1 MPLPSGLNNKTMKTI
16 TLIFLTLFLS
26 KSCTN
31 EAQNELTNTTIQYT
45 ANSRGFYQ
53 QVVIRNQK
61 LTVSRD
67 RNGTKSPEEINI
79 SDADWAE
86 LVKAF
91 GKINLDEIPKLKDP
105 TQKRFYDGAAIAN
118 LKIKYQDKEY
128 ETTDFDHGHP
138 PAEIEKLV
146 NKIVALAKEKEE

>member
-16 TLIFLTLFLS
+16 TMIFLTLFLS

-31 EAQNELTNTTIQYT
+31 EAQNDLTNTTLQYT
-45 ANSRGFYQ
+45 ANTRGFYQ
-53 QVVIRNQK
+53 KVVIMNQK
-61 LTVSRD
+61 ITVSRD
-67 RNGTKSPEEINI
+67 RNGSKLPEEINI

-91 GKINLDEIPKLKDP
+91 SKINLEEIPNLKDP

-118 LKIKYQDKEY
+118 LKIRYQDQDY
-128 ETTDFDHGHP
+128 VSPDFDHGHP